1 MTFPE
6 RAPDSEERRAAV
18 LSHAVRHVP
27 HYRDLLGPT
36 SSQGLPRWDLVP
48 LLTREGVDSEGARLV
63 ADGVDETSLRA
74 VRTGGTTGRPAT
86 FLRDPD
92 DGRRELAHVRDA
104 WRPFGVAVDDPVA
117 VFVARPVGAEGELH
131 VAPSTGDLWLGGVRL
146 SDDVLRRH
154 HERLVAHRPALLRG
168 YPSALALLADLMLR
182 EGRPAPPG
190 LRATGSSSEVLLP
203 HQREALRAAFGV
215 PHANLYGQTEHVA
228 LACTCPA
235 EDGLHVDE
243 TYGYVELVDDD
254 GDVITEPDVVGE
266 IVGTGLGNLAAP
278 LLRYR
283 TGDRGRW
290 APGAC
295 ACGRAGPRLDRVE
308 GRVRDVVIDAEG
320 TSRLFGPWFYE
331 KLAALSGVRAFQFVQ
346 RRPGELDV
354 DVVLVPAAVVEVTD
368 VESAVSHL
376 AGFTT
381 RVRRVSDVA
390 RTSVG
395 KAPILV
401 SRPTAV

>member
-18 LSHAVRHVP
+18 LSHAVRQVP
-27 HYRDLLGPT
+27 HYRERLGPI
-36 SSQGLPRWDLVP
+36 SSHGTPRWDLVP
-48 LLTREGVDSEGARLV
+48 LLTREEADAAGTRLV
-63 ADGVDETSLRA
+63 ADGVDATSLRA

-86 FLRDPD
+86 FLRDRE
-92 DGRRELAHVRDA
+92 DGRRELTHVRNA
-104 WRPFGVAVDDPVA
+104 WQQFGVAVDDPVA
-117 VFVARPVGAEGELH
+117 VLVARPVGAEGEEH
-131 VAPSTGDLWLGGVRL
+131 VPHSTGDLWLGGVQL

-154 HERLVAHRPALLRG
+154 HERLVAYRPALLRG
-168 YPSALALLADLMLR
+168 YPSALALLAELMLR
-182 EGRPAPPG
+182 EGRPAPAG
-190 LRATGSSSEVLLP
+190 LRATGTSSEVLLP
-203 HQREALRAAFGV
+203 YQREILRSAFGV

-228 LACTCPA
+228 LAVTCPA
-235 EDGLHVDE
+235 EEGLHVDE

-254 GDVITEPDVVGE
+254 GHVITEAEVVGE

-290 APGAC
+290 APGVC

-320 TSRLFGPWFYE
+320 TSRIFGPWFYE
-331 KLAALSGVRAFQFVQ
+331 KLAGLPGVRAFQFVQ
-346 RRPGELDV
+346 RGPGELDV
-354 DVVLVPAAVVEVTD
+354 DVVLAPAVAVHVTD

-376 AGFTT
+376 EGFAT
-381 RVRRVSDVA
+381 RVRRVPDVA

-395 KAPILV
+395 KGPLLV
-401 SRPTAV
+401 TPPAAV